1 MVFFCILSVTMKWA
15 LVLSG
20 GGAAGLAYIG
30 FFKALEEL
38 HFPKPDCIVGCSM
51 GSIIGGLYAS
61 GTTVR
66 EMEAVFEESF
76 NVNRYVGGGVHI
88 PLFKHTLNQIIHYGT
103 LITRMLSGTGA
114 DSGEKAHKFF
124 LELSGCKTFDDC
136 TIPFFCN
143 AFDLCSGK
151 EVVLNSGLL
160 ADAMRASAS
169 YPGLFTPVKRQNE
182 MLIDACV
189 IDNTPVWVAR
199 AQGYKNILAL
209 TFGALEPV
217 AASELDTSIA
227 VLMRTLTCTT
237 AHIALKPN
245 EYPTAFINLTSSRS
259 SRDFSDP
266 KKQIS
271 FGYRKTMDKK
281 DLLQAFFAEGI
292 NGKLQR
298 VFLTRK
304 TKKEYS
310 V

>member
-1 MVFFCILSVTMKWA
+1 MKWA

-30 FFKALEEL
+30 FFEALEEL
-38 HFPKPDCIVGCSM
+38 NLPKPDCIVGCSM

-61 GTTVR
+61 GKSVR
-66 EMEAVFEESF
+66 EMEAVFEGSF
-76 NVNRYVGGGVHI
+76 DVNRYVGGGVHI
-88 PLFKHTLNQIIHYGT
+88 PLFKHALNQIIQYGA

-124 LELSGCKTFDDC
+124 MELSDCKSFDDC

-143 AFDLCSGK
+143 ALDLCSGK
-151 EVVLNSGLL
+151 EVILQSGLL

-199 AQGYKNILAL
+199 EQGYKNILAL
-209 TFGALEPV
+209 TFGAFEPV
-217 AASELDTSIA
+217 SASELDSSVS
-227 VLMRTLTCTT
+227 VLMRTLACTT
-237 AHIALKPN
+237 AHIALQPN
-245 EYPTAFINLTSSRS
+245 EYPSAFINFTGARS
-259 SRDFSDP
+259 SHDFSDP
-266 KKQIS
+266 KKQIT
-271 FGYRKTMDKK
+271 FGYQKTMDNK
-281 DLLQAFFAEGI
+281 DLLQAFFAEGLKGRI
-292 NGKLQR
+292 QR
-298 VFLTRK
+298 ALLTRR
-304 TKKEYS
+304 TKKDYS

>member
-1 MVFFCILSVTMKWA
+1 MKWA

-38 HFPKPDCIVGCSM
+38 NLSKPDCIVGCSM

-61 GTTVR
+61 GKSVR

-76 NVNRYVGGGVHI
+76 DINRYVGGGSVHI
-88 PLFKHTLNQIIHYGT
+88 PLLKHALNQIIHYGT
-103 LITRMLSGTGA
+103 LITRILSGTGA
-114 DSGEKAHKFF
+114 DSGEKALKFF
-124 LELSGCKTFDDC
+124 MELSGGKSFNDC
-136 TIPFFCN
+136 TIPFLCN

-151 EVVLNSGLL
+151 EVVLNSGRL

-189 IDNTPVWVAR
+189 IDNTPVWIAR
-199 AQGYKNILAL
+199 EQGYKNILAL
-209 TFGALEPV
+209 TFGAFEPV
-217 AASELDTSIA
+217 TTSELDSSVA
-227 VLMRTLTCTT
+227 VLMRTLACTT
-237 AHIALKPN
+237 AHIALQPN
-245 EYPTAFINLTSSRS
+245 EYPTAFINLTSVRS

-266 KKQIS
+266 KKQIE
-271 FGYRKTMDKK
+271 FGYHKTMDNKH
-281 DLLQAFFAEGI
+281 LLQAFFAEGI
-292 NGKLQR
+292 NGKIQR
-298 VFLTRK
+298 ALLTRK

>member
-1 MVFFCILSVTMKWA
+1 MKWA

-38 HFPKPDCIVGCSM
+38 NFPKPDCIVGCSM
-51 GSIIGGLYAS
+51 RSIIGGLYAS
-61 GTTVR
+61 GKSVR

-217 AASELDTSIA
+217 AASELDTSVA

-245 EYPTAFINLTSSRS
+245 EYPTAFINLTSTRS

>member
-1 MVFFCILSVTMKWA
+1 LFFCILLITMKWA

-38 HFPKPDCIVGCSM
+38 NFPKPDCIVGCSM

-61 GTTVR
+61 GKSVR
-66 EMEAVFEESF
+66 EMEAVFEHPF
-76 NVNRYVGGGVHI
+76 DVNRYVGGMHI
-88 PLFKHTLNQIIHYGT
+88 PLFKHALHQIIQYGT

-124 LELSGCKTFDDC
+124 LELSDYKSFDDC

-143 AFDLCSGK
+143 ALDLCSGE
-151 EVVLNSGLL
+151 EVVLSSGLL

-169 YPGLFTPVKRQNE
+169 YPGLFIPVKQQRK

-189 IDNTPVWVAR
+189 MDNTPVWVAR
-199 AQGYKNILAL
+199 KQGYKNILAL

-217 AASELDTSIA
+217 TASELDTSIA
-227 VLMRTLTCTT
+227 VLMRTLACTT
-237 AHIALKPN
+237 AHIALQPN
-245 EYPTAFINLTSSRS
+245 EYPTAFINLTSDRS
-259 SRDFSDP
+259 SHDFSNP
-266 KKQIS
+266 KRQIS
-271 FGYRKTMDKK
+271 FGYQKTMDNK
-281 DLLQAFFAEGI
+281 DLLQTFFAEGL
-292 NGKLQR
+292 NGRIQR
-298 VFLTRK
+298 FFLTRS
-304 TKKEYS
+304 TRKEYS